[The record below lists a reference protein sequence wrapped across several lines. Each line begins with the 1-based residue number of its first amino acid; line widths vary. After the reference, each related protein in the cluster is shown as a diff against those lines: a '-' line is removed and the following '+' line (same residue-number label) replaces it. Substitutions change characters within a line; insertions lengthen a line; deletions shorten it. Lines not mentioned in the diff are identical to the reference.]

1 MIRKILAS
9 AAAVPAVAVLALAG
23 PASANSASHGAYHQ
37 NTGGFSCTEQVHDD
51 GDGGTLSVRVA
62 GREVRPEDDHFRTAA
77 VSTRIVAEE
86 KTYNGSWAAVK
97 YSKLYWGHLGAT
109 VDAGAYNVSPFV
121 WNGMGKHPKLTI
133 GVKGFDDL
141 FRLRVVTRAYSDEG
155 ALLAR
160 LVTREGTCRV

>member
-9 AAAVPAVAVLALAG
+9 AAAVPAVAAIALAS
-23 PASANSASHGAYHQ
+23 PASADSASHGAYHQ

-77 VSTRIVAEE
+77 IATRIVAEE
-86 KTYNGSWAAVK
+86 KTYNGTWKAVK
-97 YSKLYWGHLGAT
+97 YSKTYWGQLGAT
-109 VDAGAYNVSPFV
+109 WDAGKYNVSPFK
-121 WNGMGKHPKLTI
+121 WYGLGKNPKLTI
-133 GVKGFDDL
+133 RVKGFDDL

-160 LVTREGTCRV
+160 LVTHEGTCRV